1 MLKERSRPDSL
12 RKMAGTANLLTG
24 CAIMANSS
32 FCLGKSNKKMGELG
46 DKYKFCT
53 RISNKKRNMFCLQ
66 PHLH

>member
-12 RKMAGTANLLTG
+12 RKMAGTANILTG

-46 DKYKFCT
+46 
-53 RISNKKRNMFCLQ
+53 NK
-66 PHLH
+66 